1 MSYKDRNKIIVGC
14 VVGTLIGGGIFS
26 GLENLI
32 GFDLFGAYSEH
43 ASNLVNL
50 ALPAGF
56 AAAIVVKLR

>member
-1 MSYKDRNKIIVGC
+1 MRNRNKIIVGC
-14 VVGTLIGGGIFS
+14 AVGTLIGGGIFS

-43 ASNLVNL
+43 ASNLLNL

-56 AAAIVVKLR
+56 AAAITVRLR